1 MLERG
6 IQQWDAMSE
15 GQRRSTLNRFNQFF
29 QLTPPEKQKALETLS
44 EPERRQIEK
53 TLQTFGSLPPAQRAQ
68 CIRSFAKFTSLSLE
82 ERQQFLKNAER
93 WKLMSPGERQAWRQL
108 VNRLPPPLP
117 PGVRPLPRGTPPL
130 PPSLARSRPA
140 PTVVT
145 NGK

>member
-1 MLERG
+1 MLEKG
-6 IQQWDAMSE
+6 IQQWGAMAVD
-15 GQRRSTLNRFNQFF
+15 QRRSTLNRFNQFF
-29 QLTPPEKQKALETLS
+29 QLTTQEKEKALQMLS

-53 TLQTFGSLPPAQRAQ
+53 TLEAFGKLPPAQRAH
-68 CIRSFAKFTSLSLE
+68 CIRSFDKFASLSLE

-93 WKLMSPGERQAWRQL
+93 WKLMSPGERQGWRQL
-108 VNRLPPPLP
+108 VSRLPPPLP
-117 PGVRPLPRGTPPL
+117 RRPPPL